1 MRARGLKEGG
11 ESILFMKF
19 IADRTL
25 GKLAKELRMLG
36 YDTIYF
42 RGDDTHQLF
51 HLAREEGR
59 TLLTRNTKLFP
70 KRPEDRVI
78 TLTEDKPSLQIK
90 ELIQKG
96 HISVEND
103 NLFSRCLLCNVIL
116 DDITRGEAEGKV
128 PDFIFHQQKEF
139 YQCPQCGRI
148 YWPGTHQV
156 NMQRRLE
163 ELRKADSR

>member
-1 MRARGLKEGG
+1 
-11 ESILFMKF
+11 MKF

-25 GKLAKELRMLG
+25 GKLAKQLRMLG

-78 TLTEDKPSLQIK
+78 TITEDKPSLQIK

-103 NLFSRCLLCNVIL
+103 NLFSRCLLCNMIL

-139 YQCPQCGRI
+139 YRCPRCGRI
-148 YWPGTHQV
+148 YWPGTHHR
-156 NMQRRLE
+156 NMKNKLK
-163 ELRKADSR
+163 ELRM

>member
-1 MRARGLKEGG
+1 
-11 ESILFMKF
+11 
-19 IADRTL
+19 
-25 GKLAKELRMLG
+25 MLG

-59 TLLTRNTKLFP
+59 TLLTRDTKLFP

-78 TLTEDKPSLQIK
+78 TITEDKPSLQIK

-96 HISVEND
+96 HISVED
-103 NLFSRCLLCNVIL
+103 GNLFSRCLLCNVIL
-116 DDITRGEAEGKV
+116 ADITRGEAEGKV

-139 YQCPQCGRI
+139 YRCPQCGRI
-148 YWPGTHQV
+148 YWPGTHHK
-156 NMQRRLE
+156 NMERKLK
-163 ELRKADSR
+163 ELRMEDGR

>member
-1 MRARGLKEGG
+1 
-11 ESILFMKF
+11 MKF

-25 GKLAKELRMLG
+25 GKLVKELRMLG
-36 YDTIYF
+36 FDTIYF
-42 RGDDTHQLF
+42 RIDDTHQLF

-59 TLLTRNTKLFP
+59 TILTRDTKLLP

-78 TLTEDKPSLQIK
+78 TITEDKPSLQIK
-90 ELIQKG
+90 GLIREG

-116 DDITRGEAEGKV
+116 DGITREEAEGKV

-139 YQCPQCGRI
+139 YRCPQCGRI
-148 YWPGTHQV
+148 YWPGTHHK
-156 NMQRRLE
+156 NMKNKLK
-163 ELRKADSR
+163 ELRMYDGR

>member
-1 MRARGLKEGG
+1 
-11 ESILFMKF
+11 MKF

-36 YDTIYF
+36 FDTIYF
-42 RGDDTHQLF
+42 QSNDTHQLF

-59 TLLTRNTKLFP
+59 TLLTRNTRLLP
-70 KRPEDRVI
+70 KRSEDRVI
-78 TLTEDKPSLQIK
+78 TITEDKPSLQIK

-103 NLFSRCLLCNVIL
+103 NLFSRCLLCNMIL

-139 YQCPQCGRI
+139 YRCPQCGRI
-148 YWPGTHQV
+148 YWPGTHHR
-156 NMQRRLE
+156 NMQNKLK
-163 ELRKADSR
+163 ELRM

>member
-1 MRARGLKEGG
+1 
-11 ESILFMKF
+11 MKF

-25 GKLAKELRMLG
+25 GKLAKDLRMLG

-42 RGDDTHQLF
+42 RSDDTHQLF

-70 KRPEDRVI
+70 KRPEDQVI
-78 TLTEDKPSLQIK
+78 RITEDKPSLQIK
-90 ELIQKG
+90 ELVQKG
-96 HISVEND
+96 HISVEDD

-116 DDITRGEAEGKV
+116 DAITRGDAEGKV

-139 YQCPQCGRI
+139 YQCPQCKRI
-148 YWPGTHQV
+148 YWPGTHHKD
-156 NMQRRLE
+156 MERKLK
-163 ELRKADSR
+163 ELGIEDGR